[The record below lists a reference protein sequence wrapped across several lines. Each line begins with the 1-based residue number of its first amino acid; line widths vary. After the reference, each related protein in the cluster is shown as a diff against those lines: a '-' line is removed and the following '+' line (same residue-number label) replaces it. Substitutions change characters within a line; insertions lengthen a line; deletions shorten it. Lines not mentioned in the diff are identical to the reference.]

1 MERGYAHAIRAL
13 NLEPALNLHMRLG
26 EGSGCPIM
34 FEIVSAALDVM
45 ENMATFEQAAIDDGY
60 LNEIRS
66 NERYQE

>member
-1 MERGYAHAIRAL
+1 
-13 NLEPALNLHMRLG
+13 
-26 EGSGCPIM
+26 M